1 MPHIHRPIVAAVV
14 RRANDRLATPR
25 LAENL
30 DLMEAELNRS
40 TWFAGD
46 AFSAAD
52 IQMSYPIEASVRR
65 AGLDQRRPKLMAYL
79 DRIHQRPAYRR
90 AVERGGPAMPGA

>member
-1 MPHIHRPIVAAVV
+1 
-14 RRANDRLATPR
+14 
-25 LAENL
+25 
-30 DLMEAELNRS
+30 MEAELDRS

-79 DRIHQRPAYRR
+79 ERIRERPAVPARGRARR
-90 AVERGGPAMPGA
+90 RRHAA

>member
-1 MPHIHRPIVAAVV
+1 
-14 RRANDRLATPR
+14 
-25 LAENL
+25 
-30 DLMEAELNRS
+30 MEAELNRS

-79 DRIHQRPAYRR
+79 ERIRERPAYRR
-90 AVERGGPAMPGA
+90 AVDAAAPPA